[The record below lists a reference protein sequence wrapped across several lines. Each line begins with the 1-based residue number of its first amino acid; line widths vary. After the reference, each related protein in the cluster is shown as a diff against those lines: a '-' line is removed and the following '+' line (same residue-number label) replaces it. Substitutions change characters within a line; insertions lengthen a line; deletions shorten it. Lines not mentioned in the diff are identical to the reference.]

1 LAVDRALT
9 EAAAC
14 ADQTPTIAVE
24 PQPTRP
30 TRAQQDQEARRARRL
45 ARYETVIGLHQH
57 GFSQCAI
64 SEQVGLD
71 RKTIRRYLRA
81 DGFPEHA
88 RSTVRSTTLAPYEE
102 YLRTRWTEGCQ
113 NAHQLWQE
121 IQRQGFPGAAA
132 IVRRHVAPWRTQPA
146 RRGRSAQRPV
156 DIGGPPAPLP
166 TRVLSPR
173 QARWLLL
180 RDWDELGPSERTYR
194 SYLVDE
200 CQAIRET
207 QQLADDFGRVIRTQ
221 NRPALDVR
229 LVRAEASD
237 VPEIRSFA
245 AGLRRDQPAV
255 VAAVTSPWSNGQ
267 TEGQVNRLKLLKRQ
281 MYGRASFPFLR
292 HRLLLAA

>member
-1 LAVDRALT
+1 MLGG
-9 EAAAC
+9 
-14 ADQTPTIAVE
+14 AD
-24 PQPTRP
+24 
-30 TRAQQDQEARRARRL
+30 
-45 ARYETVIGLHQH
+45 RYETVIGLHQH

-64 SEQVGLD
+64 SEQVRLD

-81 DGFPEHA
+81 ESFPERAHA
-88 RSTVRSTTLAPYEE
+88 PMRSTSLAPYEG
-102 YLRTRWTEGCQ
+102 YLRTRWTEGCD

-121 IQRQGFPGAAA
+121 IQRQGFPGAVA
-132 IVRRHVAPWRTQPA
+132 IVQRHVAPWRTHPA
-146 RRGRSAQRPV
+146 RRGRSAQRPLDV
-156 DIGGPPAPLP
+156 SGPPTPLP

-180 RDWDELGPSERTYR
+180 RDWDELDSDERTYR

-200 CQAIRET
+200 CPAIRET

-221 NRPALDVR
+221 DRPALDVW

-237 VPEIRSFA
+237 VPEIRSFV
-245 AGLRRDQPAV
+245 AGLRRDASAV

-292 HRLLLAA
+292 HRLLLAG